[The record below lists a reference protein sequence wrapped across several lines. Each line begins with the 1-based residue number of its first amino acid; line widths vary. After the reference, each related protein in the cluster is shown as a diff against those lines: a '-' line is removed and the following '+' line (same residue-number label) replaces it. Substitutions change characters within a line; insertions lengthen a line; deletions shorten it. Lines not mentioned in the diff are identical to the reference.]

1 MNLTEVIQNPP
12 RPHWYPGVEYH
23 CQGLPEPVLR
33 FIEQRID
40 ESANT
45 LETGC
50 GLSTVMFALSGSRHI
65 CITPASHEIER
76 IKEYCLGNRIPMHQV
91 TFCQDFSEKVLP
103 RLECDMLDLVLI
115 DGRHGFPAPFI
126 DFYYVAEK
134 LNIDGLLVV
143 DDTWLWPGDVL
154 KQYLLSEPEWEL
166 EADFSPR
173 TSIFRKLAHGSQ
185 TKEWCDQAFVVK
197 NSQLKPNGELNEK
210 HPLYIELNEKPPSY
224 IVTAI
229 RLLKRGQVSLLA
241 KKVFSKLR
249 NIRKLAQG

>member
-1 MNLTEVIQNPP
+1 
-12 RPHWYPGVEYH
+12 
-23 CQGLPEPVLR
+23 
-33 FIEQRID
+33 
-40 ESANT
+40 
-45 LETGC
+45 
-50 GLSTVMFALSGSRHI
+50 
-65 CITPASHEIER
+65 
-76 IKEYCLGNRIPMHQV
+76 MHQV
-91 TFCQDFSEKVLP
+91 TFCQDVSEKVLP

-143 DDTWLWPGDVL
+143 DDTWIWTGDVL

-197 NSQLKPNGELNEK
+197 NSQLKL
-210 HPLYIELNEKPPSY
+210 PSY

-249 NIRKLAQG
+249 NIRKSAQG

>member
-12 RPHWYPGVEYH
+12 RPHRYPGAEYH
-23 CQGLPEPVLR
+23 CLGLSEPVLR

-76 IKEYCLGNRIPMHQV
+76 IKEYCLGNRIPTHQV
-91 TFCQDFSEKVLP
+91 TFCQDVSEKVLP

-143 DDTWLWPGDVL
+143 DDTWVWTGDVL

-173 TSIFRKLAHGSQ
+173 TSIFRKLAHDSQ
-185 TKEWCDQAFVVK
+185 TKEWIGQAFVVK
-197 NSQLKPNGELNEK
+197 NSQFKLNEK
-210 HPLYIELNEKPPSY
+210 PRPYIEPPSY

-229 RLLKRGQVSLLA
+229 RCLKRGQVSLLA

-249 NIRKLAQG
+249 NIRKSAQG

>member
-1 MNLTEVIQNPP
+1 
-12 RPHWYPGVEYH
+12 
-23 CQGLPEPVLR
+23 
-33 FIEQRID
+33 
-40 ESANT
+40 
-45 LETGC
+45 
-50 GLSTVMFALSGSRHI
+50 MFALSGSRHI

-76 IKEYCLGNRIPMHQV
+76 IKEYCLGNRIPTHQV
-91 TFCQDFSEKVLP
+91 TFCQDVSEKVLP
-103 RLECDMLDLVLI
+103 RLECDVLDLVLL

-134 LNIDGLLVV
+134 LNIDGLLVI
-143 DDTWLWPGDVL
+143 DDTWVWTGDVL

-197 NSQLKPNGELNEK
+197 NSQLKL
-210 HPLYIELNEKPPSY
+210 PSY

-249 NIRKLAQG
+249 NIRKSAQG

>member
-1 MNLTEVIQNPP
+1 
-12 RPHWYPGVEYH
+12 
-23 CQGLPEPVLR
+23 
-33 FIEQRID
+33 
-40 ESANT
+40 
-45 LETGC
+45 
-50 GLSTVMFALSGSRHI
+50 MFALSGSRHI

-91 TFCQDFSEKVLP
+91 TFRQDFSENVLP
-103 RLECDMLDLVLI
+103 RLECDVLDLVLI

-166 EADFSPR
+166 EADFSPH

-197 NSQLKPNGELNEK
+197 NSQMKLMPWVALD
-210 HPLYIELNEKPPSY
+210 EKPPSY

-229 RLLKRGQVSLLA
+229 RCLKRGQVSLLA

-249 NIRKLAQG
+249 NIRKSAQG